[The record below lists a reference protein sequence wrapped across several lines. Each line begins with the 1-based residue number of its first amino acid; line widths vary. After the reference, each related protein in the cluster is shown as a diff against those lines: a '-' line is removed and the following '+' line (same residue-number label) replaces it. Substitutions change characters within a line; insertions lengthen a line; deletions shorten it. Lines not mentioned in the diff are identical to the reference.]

1 MKTFELIDKENLI
14 NQTCL
19 YNTKPIILNP
29 ELALVLGDSDLALI
43 FQQIHYWIS
52 INKQNAEMELA
63 NINTYH
69 NNRFWCFQ
77 TYEQWEQ
84 QFIWLTK
91 KTIIRKIKKLEELGI
106 VISDNFNQLN
116 LDQTKWYTIDYKKLL
131 ELQTKVFQTKLKE
144 RQNKIATRKEQ
155 EKKAFEKFKEQ
166 KISTPSEMD
175 KMSISRNGQSVHL
188 QMDKMSIAIQENN
201 YKENNYIQDN
211 NISLSVI
218 DNQNSKKEMTDGQTN
233 YTQNFKIELDDND
246 DELNNLVVDIAN
258 DVLANQKTITVNN
271 KKININKLI
280 TELQK
285 LDKQTL
291 AKLITYVAQKFES
304 NNNDNI
310 KNKNKY
316 IASIFAN
323 AIFEKGYLLSE
334 FKNNNEN
341 NNKTAKNKFVNYN
354 QNDID
359 YDTLRAI
366 ELQSLAEGV
375 TDDNSFLDKLGV
387 KY

>member
-1 MKTFELIDKENLI
+1 MKNFELIDNENLI

-43 FQQIHYWIS
+43 FQQIHYWIT

-63 NINTYH
+63 TINTYY

-106 VISDNFNQLN
+106 LISDNFNQLN
-116 LDQTKWYTIDYKKLL
+116 LDQTKWYSIDYKKLL
-131 ELQTKVFQTKLKE
+131 ELQTKVYQKKLAE
-144 RQNKIATRKEQ
+144 RQNKISKRKEQ

-166 KISTPSEMD
+166 KNSTISEMD
-175 KMSISRNGQSVHL
+175 KMSISRNGQNVHL

-211 NISLSVI
+211 NISPSVI
-218 DNQNSKKEMTDGQTN
+218 DKENSKKEINDGQTKN
-233 YTQNFKIELDDND
+233 AQNFKINLKTDN
-246 DELNNLVVDIAN
+246 ELNTMVKNIAN
-258 DVLANQKTITVNN
+258 NLLANQKTITVNN
-271 KKININKLI
+271 KKIYIKDLVKELKELNEQNLTKLI
-280 TELQK
+280 N
-285 LDKQTL
+285 
-291 AKLITYVAQKFES
+291 YVAQKFE
-304 NNNDNI
+304 NNNSDNI
-310 KNKNKY
+310 KNQNKY

-323 AIFEKGYLLSE
+323 AILEKNYILSE
-334 FKNNNEN
+334 FEN
-341 NNKTAKNKFVNYN
+341 TNKPQITKTTKNKFTNYKMQQKPN
-354 QNDID
+354 SEM
-359 YDTLRAI
+359 LRKL
-366 ELQSLAEGV
+366 ELKALFEGV
-375 TDDNSFLDKLGV
+375 DENKLNA
-387 KY
+387 YL

>member
-1 MKTFELIDKENLI
+1 MKTFELIDTENLI

-175 KMSISRNGQSVHL
+175 KVSISRNGQSVHL

-211 NISLSVI
+211 NISLSVV
-218 DNQNSKKEMTDGQTN
+218 DNENSKKEMTDGQTS
-233 YTQNFKIELDDND
+233 YTQNFKIELDDNA
-246 DELNNLVVDIAN
+246 DELTNLVVDIAN
-258 DVLANQKTITVNN
+258 DVLTNQKTITVNN

-291 AKLITYVAQKFES
+291 AKLITYVVQKFES
-304 NNNDNI
+304 NNNENI

-323 AIFEKGYLLSE
+323 AVFEKGYLLSD
-334 FKNNNEN
+334 FKNNSEN

-354 QNDID
+354 QQPLDFD
-359 YDTLRAI
+359 LLRQI
-366 ELQSLAEGV
+366 ELQSLKDVME
-375 TDDNSFLDKLGV
+375 
-387 KY
+387 

>member
-1 MKTFELIDKENLI
+1 MKTFELIDNENLI

-131 ELQTKVFQTKLKE
+131 ELQTKVFQKKLKE

-166 KISTPSEMD
+166 KISTFSEMD
-175 KMSISRNGQSVHL
+175 KVSISRNGQNVHL
-188 QMDKMSIAIQENN
+188 QMDKLSIAIQENN

-218 DNQNSKKEMTDGQTN
+218 DNKKSKKEMTDGQTK
-233 YTQNFKIELDDND
+233 YTQNFKIELDNNN
-246 DELNNLVVDIAN
+246 DELNNIVVDIAN
-258 DVLANQKTITVNN
+258 DVLANQKTITVDNR
-271 KKININKLI
+271 KININKLV

-291 AKLITYVAQKFES
+291 AKLIKYVAQKFKS

-316 IASIFAN
+316 IASIFVN
-323 AIFEKGYLLSE
+323 AVFEKGYLLND

-341 NNKTAKNKFVNYN
+341 TNKTYAKNKFVNYN
-354 QNDID
+354 QQPLD
-359 YDTLRAI
+359 YDLLRQI
-366 ELQSLAEGV
+366 ELQSLKDVME
-375 TDDNSFLDKLGV
+375 
-387 KY
+387 

>member
-1 MKTFELIDKENLI
+1 MKNFNNETTFIFSNEFIGFTTIPNIILNDTRVSYKALGIYCQILQFQNSPTHSLYQTTLVQLKKDGKDSVSAGIKELIDLGYLKKEQLKNENGKFCGVRYTVFLKPVKNDDFTENGISDIGNLDI
-14 NQTCL
+14 G
-19 YNTKPIILNP
+19 KPASNNK
-29 ELALVLGDSDLALI
+29 
-43 FQQIHYWIS
+43 
-52 INKQNAEMELA
+52 INKK
-63 NINTYH
+63 
-69 NNRFWCFQ
+69 NN
-77 TYEQWEQ
+77 
-84 QFIWLTK
+84 
-91 KTIIRKIKKLEELGI
+91 IKK
-106 VISDNFNQLN
+106 D
-116 LDQTKWYTIDYKKLL
+116 
-131 ELQTKVFQTKLKE
+131 
-144 RQNKIATRKEQ
+144 
-155 EKKAFEKFKEQ
+155 
-166 KISTPSEMD
+166 
-175 KMSISRNGQSVHL
+175 
-188 QMDKMSIAIQENN
+188 
-201 YKENNYIQDN
+201 
-211 NISLSVI
+211 NISLSVV
-218 DNQNSKKEMTDGQTN
+218 DNENSKKEMTDGQTS
-233 YTQNFKIELDDND
+233 YTQNFKIELDNNDN
-246 DELNNLVVDIAN
+246 ELNNLVVDIAN

-323 AIFEKGYLLSE
+323 AVFEKGYLLSE

-341 NNKTAKNKFVNYN
+341 NNKTSAKNKFVNYN

>member
-1 MKTFELIDKENLI
+1 MKTFELKYENTI
-14 NQTCL
+14 KNGNCL
-19 YNTKPIILNP
+19 YTDKPIVVNR
-29 ELALVLGDSDLALI
+29 ELASILGDVDLAIIL
-43 FQQIHYWIS
+43 QEIHYWIN

-63 NINTYH
+63 NIHTYYDGC
-69 NNRFWCFQ
+69 FWCFR
-77 TYEQWEQ
+77 TYED
-84 QFIWLTK
+84 WLLDFPWLSLRTLK
-91 KTIIRKIKKLEELGI
+91 RKFKKLEELNLL
-106 VISDNFNQLN
+106 ISSNFNKLN
-116 LDQTKWYTIDYKKLL
+116 IDRTKWYTINYDKLA
-131 ELQTKVFQTKLKE
+131 E
-144 RQNKIATRKEQ
+144 
-155 EKKAFEKFKEQ
+155 FEKQFQSKKIEKIQQKEIRKTKQ
-166 KISTPSEMD
+166 KDYNKNTVSQSA
-175 KMSISRNGQSVHL
+175 KMALSPKCQNDTIDSA
-188 QMDKMSIAIQENN
+188 KMALPIQEDNIQ
-201 YKENNYIQDN
+201 EINYIQDN
-211 NISLSVI
+211 NISLSVV

-233 YTQNFKIELDDND
+233 YTQNFKIELDANN
-246 DELNNLVVDIAN
+246 DELNNLVIDIAN

-323 AIFEKGYLLSE
+323 AVFEKGYLLSE

-341 NNKTAKNKFVNYN
+341 NNKTSAKNKFVNYN

-375 TDDNSFLDKLGV
+375 IDDNSFLDKLGV